1 MNRLLGIVHMNP
13 EVDPS
18 TWDHTEV
25 SINRT
30 VKGRLGLFHFF
41 RIHCGGTLVAVSLVN
56 AMEIS
61 NLQNH
66 IYLCTGINPSFT
78 HNHTLTPHTTTH
90 TNKQTNNRRTCMV
103 LVVSVHQKSSTK
115 RLALTWRRNSQ
126 KSICAGLSTAEAC
139 TNNSNHW
146 SGRTVWELT
155 TARSTTSLWIPRRRT
170 RRRTPA
176 SRPSRGQ
183 MDHWIL

>member
-1 MNRLLGIVHMNP
+1 MNRLLGIVHMIP

-25 SINRT
+25 STNRT
-30 VKGRLGLFHFF
+30 MKRRFRLFRLC
-41 RIHCGGTLVAVSLVN
+41 RIHYGGTLVAVSLVN

-61 NLQNH
+61 NLQNR
-66 IYLCTGINPSFT
+66 ICLCTGINLSFT
-78 HNHTLTPHTTTH
+78 HNHPSHNHTH
-90 TNKQTNNRRTCMV
+90 THNRRTCMV

-126 KSICAGLSTAEAC
+126 KSICAGLSIAEAC